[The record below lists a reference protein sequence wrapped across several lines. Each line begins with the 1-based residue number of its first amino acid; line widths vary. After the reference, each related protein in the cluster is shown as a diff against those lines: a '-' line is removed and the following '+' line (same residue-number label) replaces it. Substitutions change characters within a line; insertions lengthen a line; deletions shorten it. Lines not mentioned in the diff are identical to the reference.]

1 MADDSGALADKMDL
15 KSILKLMKGMRE
27 SGVAVLEM
35 PGLKLTSFPEQ
46 RPAQSAASIMA
57 PPVKE
62 DLQKFSAMQQARVE
76 AAAAHQKKMQELRMK
91 AGGGH
96 SLATG
101 KLVKDVYDTAMASAA
116 LASAKS

>member
-1 MADDSGALADKMDL
+1 MANSDALADNMDL

-46 RPAQSAASIMA
+46 RPAQSAASVMA

-62 DLQKFSAMQQARVE
+62 DLQKFSAMQQARAE
-76 AAAAHQKKMQELRMK
+76 AAAAHQRKMAELRAK
-91 AGGGH
+91 ASGGH
-96 SLATG
+96 GLGTA
-101 KLVKDVYDTAMASAA
+101 KLVKDVYDTAVATSP
-116 LASAKS
+116 KS